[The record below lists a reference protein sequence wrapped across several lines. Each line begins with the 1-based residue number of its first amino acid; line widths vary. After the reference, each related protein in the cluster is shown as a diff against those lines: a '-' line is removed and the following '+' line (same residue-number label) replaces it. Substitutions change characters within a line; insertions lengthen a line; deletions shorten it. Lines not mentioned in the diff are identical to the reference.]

1 MSSHLYTM
9 FVASL
14 YTVVYHWTMTL
25 YNDFFIVLASS
36 VHAFVEK
43 FKPHQKALLYDKSVV
58 LDRATIEHNL
68 LSASKLYTNMSVV
81 VLCGSVAGL
90 EMDAS
95 GVLSDLLCKE
105 DSMMGSQSIDKN
117 GMSTDQ

>member
-43 FKPHQKALLYDKSVV
+43 LKPHQKALLYDKSVV

-95 GVLSDLLCKE
+95 GVLGFAL
-105 DSMMGSQSIDKN
+105 
-117 GMSTDQ
+117 

>member
-1 MSSHLYTM
+1 MLSHLCTM

-14 YTVVYHWTMTL
+14 YIVVYQWAMTL
-25 YNDFFIVLASS
+25 YNDLFIVLASS
-36 VHAFVEK
+36 VHAFAEK
-43 FKPHQKALLYDKSVV
+43 LKPHQKTLLYDKSIV

-81 VLCGSVAGL
+81 VLRGSVAGL

-95 GVLSDLLCKE
+95 GVLLNLLHKE

-117 GMSTDQ
+117 GMSTNQ

>member
-43 FKPHQKALLYDKSVV
+43 LKPHQKALLYDKSVV